1 MRNDKKPEYMRELS
15 TAPFYAVPINAR
27 VNPLMRFILKNM
39 PKNTMELARYLP
51 TMPMVRLGGKLGVPL
66 PPTPSLSLGGLRVDL
81 EQRVLSKG
89 EFVPIHG
96 LYAAGRTAAG
106 VATGGYVS
114 GMSIGDAIYSGRHAG
129 RHAAQRAFAKEIQSD
144 LPTAIMP
151 AKTERSHL
159 HPVAVS
165 KL

>member
-1 MRNDKKPEYMRELS
+1 
-15 TAPFYAVPINAR
+15 
-27 VNPLMRFILKNM
+27 M

-51 TMPMVRLGGKLGVPL
+51 TMPLVRLGGRLGLPL

-81 EQRVLSKG
+81 EQRVLSKD
-89 EFVPIHG
+89 EFAPIHG

-106 VATGGYVS
+106 IATGGYVS

-129 RHAAQRAFAKEIQSD
+129 RHAAWRALAGENWVNV
-144 LPTAIMP
+144 PTTIFP
-151 AKTERSHL
+151 AETERPRL
-159 HPVAVS
+159 RPMAVS